1 MILNKFSGAGP
12 AYVFM
17 EIIYLGPHRI
27 DIIRSF
33 SHPSRLY
40 AAEPIISTGDIYE
53 FHENGLLYAV
63 EEYHQVLF
71 ALYLTKPFII
81 NHQWNI
87 W

>member
-1 MILNKFSGAGP
+1 MIFNKFSGARP

-17 EIIYLGPHRI
+17 EMIYFSPHRI
-27 DIIRSF
+27 DIIRAF
-33 SHPSRLY
+33 LHQPRVH
-40 AAEPIISTGDIYE
+40 AAEPIISTGDTYE

-81 NHQWNI
+81 NYI
-87 W
+87 